1 MSSGKDEEDEKK
13 TTSTKRE
20 LGKVIHSP
28 LAPTKIG
35 PFFISCFTHIGKRN
49 NQEDRFIC
57 CPNLYN
63 GEYAFYGVF
72 DGTVKEHASEFVHT
86 HILNCLLSSQAFMK
100 YDSLSLEQKADPQ
113 NRPLLSETLRQCY
126 AATDAALIEWCREH
140 EIHYSATT
148 SVTVLMHIPS
158 RTLVCGHLGD
168 SKIILG
174 QTLVPPGSSGDKS
187 KDDPPM
193 SRISGIALTIDHK
206 PDQPDELK
214 RIEASGGSLTYLHG
228 GKPFIRGGDFSQR
241 KHAMQLNYSRAFGG
255 KDLKMYGLSAVP
267 DTNEIRINK
276 HRDRVVI
283 LGSDGVWDVVDPDSA
298 AKVVEQSRQKNL
310 SPADELGQLALQNH
324 DTKGSAD
331 NVTCIV
337 CFFQFE

>member
-13 TTSTKRE
+13 KKVTKRDM
-20 LGKVIHSP
+20 GIIKHSP
-28 LAPTKIG
+28 LAPTKVG
-35 PFFISCFTHIGKRN
+35 PFFLSTFTHIGKRN
-49 NQEDRFIC
+49 NQEDRFVC

-63 GEYAFYGVF
+63 GEYSFFGVF

-86 HILNCLLSSQAFMK
+86 HILNCLLNSQAFIK
-100 YDSLSLEQKADPQ
+100 FDSLTQEQKADPT
-113 NRPLLSETLRQCY
+113 NRLLLSEALHQCY
-126 AATDAALIEWCREH
+126 AATDAALLEWCREH

-148 SVTVLMHIPS
+148 SVTVLMHVPS
-158 RTLVCGHLGD
+158 QRMVCAHLGD

-174 QTLVPPGSSGDKS
+174 QTLIPPGSITEKS
-187 KDDPPM
+187 KKDPPM

-267 DTNEIRINK
+267 DTSEVKINK

-298 AKVVEQSRQKNL
+298 AKVVEQSRQNNL
-310 SPADELGQLALQNH
+310 SPADELGRLALQNH
-324 DTKGSAD
+324 DSKGSAD
-331 NVTCIV
+331 NVSCIV
-337 CFFQFE
+337 AFF